1 MIAVKSPKLWCLG
14 SILIMVINSGCKRR
28 SLDFIEDPV
37 SPTNV
42 QEPETEESNEVLPV
56 DQKDPTSEMK
66 PEDKV
71 EADPNCLNITNYDYT
86 QTGPFQVSASQQGA
100 VNTYVPS
107 NLPSGCKA
115 PMVHFNN
122 GTGATCAYY
131 DNINRHLASYGFLV
145 ACYES
150 TNTGS
155 GEQCITAIES
165 LYNSNK
171 NIADIGKIGTT
182 GHSQG
187 GSAALTCLY
196 LAENKWPNSKFAAH
210 AIEPAHG
217 MNRNTWQGEYPQI
230 KSPVFMFSGS
240 DDNLVSSDWV
250 GWGYGLL
257 NSEAVW
263 FEAEGAT
270 HFNPHGWAMSSS
282 VAWFRWKL
290 LGDEQAGATLMG
302 YPNNRFWNAVASK
315 N

>member
-1 MIAVKSPKLWCLG
+1 METVKSPKFWCLIFVVLTVV
-14 SILIMVINSGCKRR
+14 SSGCKRR
-28 SLDFIEDPV
+28 SLDFVEDPI
-37 SPTNV
+37 SPTT
-42 QEPETEESNEVLPV
+42 QKPETVDENTGNPPV
-56 DQKDPTSEMK
+56 DQKDPEPEMK
-66 PEDKV
+66 PDNEV
-71 EADPNCLNITNYDYT
+71 EADPNCLNITNYDFT
-86 QTGPFQVSASQQGA
+86 QPGPFQVSVNQTGA

-107 NLPSGCKA
+107 NLPGGCKA

-131 DNINRHLASYGFLV
+131 NNISQHLASYGFLV

-155 GEQCITAIES
+155 GEQCITAIET
-165 LYNSNK
+165 LYSNNK
-171 NIADIGKIGTT
+171 NIADMGKIGTT

-240 DDNLVSSDWV
+240 NDTLVSSDWV

-257 NSEAVW
+257 NSETVW

-290 LGDEQAGATLMG
+290 LDDNKAGSTLMG
-302 YPNNRFWNAVASK
+302 YPNNQYWNAVASK